1 MNNGLAGFIVY
12 VRVCGES
19 VINKIV

>member
-19 VINKIV
+19 VVNKIV